1 MTVENY
7 CMTRS
12 LHEQDYLEHP
22 TLYLSEYFNRY
33 KETYVDRMSAV
44 RKYGEWE
51 AWVEFFVTGIRH

>member
-1 MTVENY
+1 
-7 CMTRS
+7 MTRS